1 MTETADPR
9 VVEIDHFYPHP
20 PQRVW
25 RARTTPELMARCL
38 MAPERKRGTGG
49 TSRLRGT
56 VSTPTTSC
64 NSARGPS
71 WATAGFGS
79 PASSA
84 RSCSASVCGAAS
96 DCAAPQR
103 ARFPPASLRR
113 SVQAGTQW
121 VTVLRLDP

>member
-9 VVEIDHFYPHP
+9 VVEIDQFYPHP

-25 RARTTPELMARCL
+25 RTLTTPELMARWL

-71 WATAGFGS
+71 WATAGFAS

-84 RSCSASVCGAAS
+84 RSCSSSVCGAAS
-96 DCAAPQR
+96 DCGAPQR
-103 ARFPPASLRR
+103 ARFSPASLRR
-113 SVQAGTQW
+113 SVQAGTQC